1 MAAQTATRDHHQVL
15 RKADETQRKPAVAA
29 DAGAFELSLVYLYR
43 RNHRRPTNGIDKQT
57 HRRGNPRQGSGN
69 HPGAGHKLEHG
80 LHKPVAFLIVPIFGF
95 SNAGAPRFQEMF
107 IAGASGD
114 ELIIGRRRI

>member
-1 MAAQTATRDHHQVL
+1 MKPSGSLQSPP
-15 RKADETQRKPAVAA
+15 TQAH
-29 DAGAFELSLVYLYR
+29 LSCRLSTYR

-69 HPGAGHKLEHG
+69 HGAGHKLEHG
-80 LHKPVAFLIVPIFGF
+80 LHKPVAFLIVAIFGF
-95 SNAGAPRFQEMF
+95 SNAGAPRFREMF

-114 ELIIGRRRI
+114 GLIIRRRRI